1 MLFRHA
7 FDDFKLWVESSNPK
21 CLVFRGARQVGK
33 TTVVGNTPNL
43 FDGKI
48 NIVTINLEEHP
59 ELSAVFAS
67 NDAAGILEELSFIA
81 GSQLSTGDIVFLD
94 EIQAATSAL
103 QAMRYLREHR
113 PDLRFVAAGSLLET
127 EIAEGR
133 ISVPVGRMEY
143 QYMGPL
149 TFEEFL
155 IAHPEYSMELD
166 LIKSWTP
173 GMPFPQAAHKKLLN
187 LLRRF
192 LIVGGM
198 PEAVDDYIVSGGT
211 AGASRIHASILNTY
225 RDDFA
230 KYSSK
235 EKLLLL
241 RKVFDWVPAR
251 AGDKVIYSQISSD
264 ARAHK
269 VSQAIDLL
277 SSARVIFPVWHSS
290 GNGVPLGAEANPAV
304 FKLFFLDVGLMAHM
318 TGISRITD
326 EQIRSNEF
334 INKGRLAE
342 QFIAQHLLFREPS
355 YERPVLHYWL
365 REKKNS
371 NAEVDFLI
379 QSRGKVIPV
388 EVKAGKTGSMKS
400 LLRFIQEKN
409 TSLAVRFDTN
419 PPSIQAIEHKLGN
432 GAGSSNRVVFDL
444 LSLPLYM
451 VSEMQRLLKCSLTE
465 GT

>member
-1 MLFRHA
+1 MLFRYA
-7 FDDFKLWVESSNPK
+7 FDDFKLWIESENPK
-21 CLVFRGARQVGK
+21 CLVLRGARQVGK
-33 TTVVGNTPNL
+33 TTVAGSIPNL
-43 FDGKI
+43 PGRKI
-48 NIVTINLEEHP
+48 NIMTVNLEEHP
-59 ELSAVFAS
+59 ELSDVFTS
-67 NDAAGILEELSFIA
+67 NDAARILEELTFIT
-81 GSQLSTGDIVFLD
+81 GSRLSAGDIVFLD

-103 QAMRYLREHR
+103 QAMRYLLEHR
-113 PDLRFVAAGSLLET
+113 PDLRFVAAGSLLDT
-127 EIAEGR
+127 EISEGS

-149 TFEEFL
+149 SFEEFL
-155 IAHPEYSMELD
+155 IAHSECSMELD
-166 LIKSWTP
+166 LIKNWIP
-173 GMPFPQAAHKKLLN
+173 GMPFPQAAHRKLLN
-187 LLRRF
+187 LLRVY
-192 LIVGGM
+192 LVVGGM

-211 AGASRIHASILNTY
+211 DGVGRIHASILNTY

-230 KYSSK
+230 KYTSK

-251 AGDKVIYSQISSD
+251 AGDKVIYSQI
-264 ARAHK
+264 ARDTRANR
-269 VSQAIDLL
+269 VSQAIDFL

-290 GNGVPLGAEANPAV
+290 GNGIPLGAEANPDV

-334 INKGRLAE
+334 VNKGRLAE
-342 QFIAQHLLFREPS
+342 QFIAQHLLFKNPS

-379 QSRGKVIPV
+379 QNKGRVVPV

-400 LLRFIQEKN
+400 LLRYIQEKK
-409 TSLAVRFDTN
+409 TPLAVRFDAN
-419 PPSIQAIEHKLGN
+419 PPSIQAVDHRLGN
-432 GAGSSNRVVFDL
+432 GAGKSSSVVFDL

-451 VSEMQRLLKCSLTE
+451 VGEMRRLLEMQLD
-465 GT
+465 